1 MIKKILYMVVCL
13 LAVHS
18 CKIENDIPYPIVEA
32 SITGFEVEGQRAQEA
47 GGNVQ
52 ATINQQNRTVT
63 LYVDDSVD
71 LSELR
76 ITRLAIS
83 TEEAELLP
91 DSASC
96 KDYGRFPR
104 EGFESLED
112 LPRSMDT
119 RMDFTRPVRFTLRTY
134 QDYEWMV
141 TVEQIIDREIVVEN
155 QTGVVIDANSRIAM
169 VYVSPDQPLET
180 IQVEKFDLGGP
191 HGSVYPDP
199 TATPT
204 YDFSQPCTF
213 YVRYA
218 WEEVSYEWRVYVYQ
232 QESTGATGDV
242 MARVTTASL
251 SGNIQN
257 GKTPVVEYKAERES
271 TWTALDASAVAVNG
285 TNYTADFAGLQA
297 GTTYRYRVSIDGVP
311 GAEQSFTTAPATPLE
326 NGGFEQW
333 SEEAVGTQTQYN
345 PWASGATSFWS
356 TGNGGSA
363 PFIGSITT
371 PTDDSV
377 SGKAAHL
384 QSRWAAIK
392 LAAGNIFTGDFA
404 LDGTNG
410 IITMGRPFTTFPTG
424 LRFHYKYKTSKVNRV
439 KADRLEYLRNQNDS
453 CHVYVALTTDRYVVR
468 TAKGE
473 SFDRND
479 PSVIAYGE
487 FASNQNQSTYKQV
500 EIELEYYDLKKT
512 PNYLIIVC
520 SSSKYGDFFTGG
532 DASEMWLDEM
542 ELVYE

>member
-1 MIKKILYMVVCL
+1 MMVVCL
-13 LAVHS
+13 LAVQS

-32 SITGFEVEGQRAQEA
+32 NITGFEVEGQRAQEA

-76 ITRLAIS
+76 ITRLVIS
-83 TEEAELLP
+83 EEAELLP

-96 KDYGRFPR
+96 KDYGHFPR
-104 EGFESLED
+104 EGFETLED
-112 LPRSMDT
+112 LPKSMDT
-119 RMDFTRPVRFTLRTY
+119 RMDFTSPVRFTLRTY

-141 TVEQIIDREIVVEN
+141 TVEQIIDREVELEN
-155 QTGVVIDANSRIAM
+155 QTGVVIDVDSRIAII
-169 VYVSPDQPLET
+169 YVSPDQPLDA
-180 IQVEKFDLGGP
+180 IKVDKFDLGGP

-199 TATPT
+199 TETPT
-204 YDFSQPCTF
+204 YDFSQSCTF
-213 YVRYA
+213 YVRHA
-218 WEEVSYEWRVYVYQ
+218 WEEVSYEWKVYVYQ
-232 QESTGATGDV
+232 RESTGATGDV

-251 SGNIQN
+251 SGSIQN
-257 GKTPVVEYKAERES
+257 GKTPVVEYKSKSES
-271 TWTALDASAVAVNG
+271 SWTELSASAVAVNG
-285 TNYTADFAGLQA
+285 TNFTADITGLQA
-297 GTTYRYRVSIDGVP
+297 GTTYQYRVSIDGVP
-311 GAEQSFTTAPATPLE
+311 GEEQSFTTAPATPLE

-333 SEEAVGTQTQYN
+333 SEEAAGTQTLYN
-345 PWASGATSFWS
+345 PWTSGATSFWS

-439 KADRLEYLRNQNDS
+439 KIDRLEYLRNQNDS

-473 SFDRND
+473 SFKRND

-500 EIELEYYDLKKT
+500 EIELEYYDRKKT
-512 PNYLIIVC
+512 PSYLIIVC

-542 ELVYE
+542 ELIYE

>member
-1 MIKKILYMVVCL
+1 MVVCL

-52 ATINQQNRTVT
+52 ATINQQSRTVT

>member
-1 MIKKILYMVVCL
+1 M
-13 LAVHS
+13 
-18 CKIENDIPYPIVEA
+18 
-32 SITGFEVEGQRAQEA
+32 
-47 GGNVQ
+47 
-52 ATINQQNRTVT
+52 
-63 LYVDDSVD
+63 
-71 LSELR
+71 
-76 ITRLAIS
+76 
-83 TEEAELLP
+83 
-91 DSASC
+91 
-96 KDYGRFPR
+96 
-104 EGFESLED
+104 
-112 LPRSMDT
+112 
-119 RMDFTRPVRFTLRTY
+119 
-134 QDYEWMV
+134 
-141 TVEQIIDREIVVEN
+141 
-155 QTGVVIDANSRIAM
+155 
-169 VYVSPDQPLET
+169 
-180 IQVEKFDLGGP
+180 
-191 HGSVYPDP
+191 
-199 TATPT
+199 
-204 YDFSQPCTF
+204 
-213 YVRYA
+213 
-218 WEEVSYEWRVYVYQ
+218 
-232 QESTGATGDV
+232 
-242 MARVTTASL
+242 
-251 SGNIQN
+251 
-257 GKTPVVEYKAERES
+257 
-271 TWTALDASAVAVNG
+271 
-285 TNYTADFAGLQA
+285 
-297 GTTYRYRVSIDGVP
+297 
-311 GAEQSFTTAPATPLE
+311 
-326 NGGFEQW
+326 
-333 SEEAVGTQTQYN
+333 YN

-424 LRFHYKYKTSKVNRV
+424 LRFYYKYKTSKVNRV
-439 KADRLEYLRNQNDS
+439 KVDRFEYMRNQNDS
-453 CHVYVALTTDRYVVR
+453 CHVYVALTTDKYVVR

-473 SFDRND
+473 SFNRKD

>member
-1 MIKKILYMVVCL
+1 MIKKILYIVVCL

-32 SITGFEVEGQRAQEA
+32 NITGFEVEGQRAQEA

-76 ITRLAIS
+76 ITRLVIS
-83 TEEAELLP
+83 EEAELLP
-91 DSASC
+91 DSTSC
-96 KDYGRFPR
+96 KDYGHFPR
-104 EGFESLED
+104 EGFESLEE
-112 LPRSMDT
+112 LPLSMDT
-119 RMDFTRPVRFTLRTY
+119 RMDFTHPVRFTLRTY
-134 QDYEWMV
+134 QDYEWTV
-141 TVEQIIDREIVVEN
+141 TVEQVIDREIVVEN
-155 QTGVVIDANSRIAM
+155 QTGVVIDANSRTAI

-180 IQVEKFDLGGP
+180 VKVDKFDLGGP

-232 QESTGATGDV
+232 QESTGAAGDV
-242 MARVTTASL
+242 TARVTTASL
-251 SGNIQN
+251 SGSIQN
-257 GKTPVVEYKAERES
+257 GKTPVVEYKAESES
-271 TWTALDASAVAVNG
+271 AWTELSASAVAVNG
-285 TNYTADFAGLQA
+285 TNFTADFTGLQA
-297 GTTYRYRVSIDGVP
+297 STTYQYRVNIDGVP
-311 GAEQSFTTAPATPLE
+311 GEEQSFTTAPATPLE
-326 NGGFEQW
+326 NGSFEQW

-345 PWASGATSFWS
+345 PWASGTTSFWS

-439 KADRLEYLRNQNDS
+439 KVDRLEYLRNQNDS

>member
-1 MIKKILYMVVCL
+1 MAICL
-13 LAVHS
+13 LAVQS
-18 CKIENDIPYPIVEA
+18 CEIVNDIPYPIVEA
-32 SITGFEVEGQRAQEA
+32 TITGFEVEGQRAQEA

-63 LYVDDSVD
+63 LYVDDSVN

-76 ITRLAIS
+76 ITRLTIS
-83 TEEAELLP
+83 EEAELLP

-96 KDYGRFPR
+96 KDYGHFPR

-119 RMDFTRPVRFTLRTY
+119 RMDFTHPVRFTLRTY
-134 QDYEWMV
+134 QDYEWTV
-141 TVEQIIDREIVVEN
+141 TVEQLIDREIVMEN
-155 QTGVVIDANSRIAM
+155 QIGSPVIDIEHRRVI
-169 VYVSPDQPLET
+169 VYVAPDQPLDAIKVT
-180 IQVEKFDLGGP
+180 TFNLGGS
-191 HGSVYPDP
+191 HGEVYPDP
-199 TATPT
+199 TEAST

-213 YVRYA
+213 YVRYS
-218 WEEVSYEWRVYVYQ
+218 WEEVSYEWKVYVYQ
-232 QESTGATGDV
+232 QESSGATGDV

-257 GKTPVVEYKAERES
+257 GKTPVVEYKAEGES
-271 TWTALDASAVAVNG
+271 SWTTLAASAVSVSG
-285 TNYTADFAGLQA
+285 TNYTADFTSLQA
-297 GTTYRYRVSIDGVP
+297 GTTYQYRVSIDGVP
-311 GAEQSFTTAPATPLE
+311 GEEQTFTTAPATPLE

-333 SEEAVGTQTQYN
+333 SEEAAGTQTLYN

-424 LRFHYKYKTSKVNRV
+424 LRFYYKYKTSKVNRV
-439 KADRLEYLRNQNDS
+439 KVDRFEYMRNQNDS
-453 CHVYVALTTDRYVVR
+453 CHVYVALTTDKYVVR

-473 SFDRND
+473 SFNRKD

>member
-1 MIKKILYMVVCL
+1 MVVCL

>member
-1 MIKKILYMVVCL
+1 MMVVCL
-13 LAVHS
+13 LAVQS

-32 SITGFEVEGQRAQEA
+32 NITGLEVEGQRAQEA

-76 ITRLAIS
+76 ITRLVIS
-83 TEEAELLP
+83 EEAELLP

-96 KDYGRFPR
+96 KDYGHFPR
-104 EGFESLED
+104 EGFETLED
-112 LPRSMDT
+112 LPKSMDT
-119 RMDFTRPVRFTLRTY
+119 RMDFTSPVRFTLRTY

-141 TVEQIIDREIVVEN
+141 TVEQIIDREVELEN
-155 QTGVVIDANSRIAM
+155 QTGVVIDVDSRIAII
-169 VYVSPDQPLET
+169 YVSPDQPLDA
-180 IQVEKFDLGGP
+180 IKVDKFDLGGP

-199 TATPT
+199 TETPT
-204 YDFSQPCTF
+204 YDFSQSCTF
-213 YVRYA
+213 YVRHA
-218 WEEVSYEWRVYVYQ
+218 WEEVSYEWKVYVYQ
-232 QESTGATGDV
+232 RESTGATGNV

-251 SGNIQN
+251 SGSIQN
-257 GKTPVVEYKAERES
+257 GKTPVVEYKSES
-271 TWTALDASAVAVNG
+271 ESSWTALSASAVVVNG
-285 TNYTADFAGLQA
+285 TNFTADITGLQA
-297 GTTYRYRVSIDGVP
+297 GTTYQYRVSIDGVP
-311 GAEQSFTTAPATPLE
+311 GEEQSFTTAPATPLE

-333 SEEAVGTQTQYN
+333 SEEAAGTQTLYN
-345 PWASGATSFWS
+345 PWTSGATSFWS

-439 KADRLEYLRNQNDS
+439 KIDRLEYLRNQNDS

-473 SFDRND
+473 SFKRND

-500 EIELEYYDLKKT
+500 EIELEYYDRKKT
-512 PNYLIIVC
+512 PSYLIIVC

-542 ELVYE
+542 ELIYE

>member
-1 MIKKILYMVVCL
+1 MKKILYTIVCL
-13 LAVHS
+13 LALQGCEIV
-18 CKIENDIPYPIVEA
+18 NDIPYPIVEA
-32 SITGFEVEGQRAQEA
+32 AITGFEVEGQRAEET

-52 ATINQQNRTVT
+52 ATISQQNRTVT

-76 ITRLAIS
+76 VTRLVIS
-83 TEEAELLP
+83 EEAELIP

-96 KDYGRFPR
+96 KDYAHFPR
-104 EGFESLED
+104 EGFESLDD

-119 RMDFTRPVRFTLRTY
+119 RMDFTGPVRFTLRTY
-134 QDYEWMV
+134 QNYEWTV
-141 TVEQIIDREIVVEN
+141 KVEQIIDRDIVIENQIGEPVIDVEN
-155 QTGVVIDANSRIAM
+155 RRAI
-169 VYVSPDQPLET
+169 VYVSPDQPLDAIAVT
-180 IQVEKFDLGGP
+180 TFDLGGP
-191 HGSVYPDP
+191 HGKVVPDP
-199 TATPT
+199 VEYDTF
-204 YDFSQPCTF
+204 DFSEPREF
-213 YVRYA
+213 YVSYG
-218 WEEVSYEWRVYVYQ
+218 WEEASYPWTVYVYQ
-232 QESTGATGDV
+232 RESTGATGDV
-242 MARVTTASL
+242 SVRVTTASL
-251 SGNIQN
+251 SGTIQN
-257 GKTPVVEYKAERES
+257 GKTPVVEYKEES
-271 TWTALDASAVAVNG
+271 AAVWTTLEASSVSVSG
-285 TNYTADFAGLQA
+285 TRYTAIFNGLQA
-297 GTTYRYRVSIDGVP
+297 GTAYCYRVSVDGVS
-311 GAEQSFTTAPATPLE
+311 GEEQSFTTAPATPLE
-326 NGGFEQW
+326 NGGFEDW
-333 SEEAVGTQTQYN
+333 SEEAVGSQTQYN
-345 PWASGATSFWS
+345 PWAMGATSFWS

-424 LRFHYKYKTSKVNRV
+424 LRFYYKYTPSKVNRIRE
-439 KADRLEYLRNQNDS
+439 DRLEYLRNQNDS
-453 CHVYVALTTDRYVVR
+453 CHVYMALTTDRYVVR
-468 TAKGE
+468 TARGE

-487 FASNQNQSTYKQV
+487 FASSQSQSTYKLV
-500 EIELEYYDLKKT
+500 EIELEYYDMKKT

-532 DASEMWLDEM
+532 DESEMWLDEM

>member
-1 MIKKILYMVVCL
+1 MVVCL

-32 SITGFEVEGQRAQEA
+32 NITGFEVEGQRAQEA

-76 ITRLAIS
+76 ITRLVIS
-83 TEEAELLP
+83 EEAELLP

-96 KDYGRFPR
+96 KDYGHFPR
-104 EGFESLED
+104 EGFETLED

-119 RMDFTRPVRFTLRTY
+119 RMDFTSPVRFTLRTY

-141 TVEQIIDREIVVEN
+141 TVEQIIDREVELEN
-155 QTGVVIDANSRIAM
+155 QTGAVIDANSRIAII
-169 VYVSPDQPLET
+169 YVSPDQPLDA
-180 IQVEKFDLGGP
+180 IKVDKFDLGGP

-199 TATPT
+199 TETPT
-204 YDFSQPCTF
+204 YDFSQSCTF
-213 YVRYA
+213 YVRHA
-218 WEEVSYEWRVYVYQ
+218 WEEVSYEWKVYVYQ
-232 QESTGATGDV
+232 RESTGATGDV
-242 MARVTTASL
+242 TARVTTASL
-251 SGNIQN
+251 SGSIQN
-257 GKTPVVEYKAERES
+257 GKTPVVEYKAESES
-271 TWTALDASAVAVNG
+271 SWTALSASAVAVNG
-285 TNYTADFAGLQA
+285 TNFTADITGLQA
-297 GTTYRYRVSIDGVP
+297 GTTYQYRVSIDGVP
-311 GAEQSFTTAPATPLE
+311 GEEQSFTTAPATPLG

-333 SEEAVGTQTQYN
+333 SEEAAGTQTLYN
-345 PWASGATSFWS
+345 PWTSGATSFWS

-439 KADRLEYLRNQNDS
+439 KIDRLEYLRNQNDS

-473 SFDRND
+473 SFERND

-512 PNYLIIVC
+512 PSYLIIVC